1 MKRKLYFWAKK
12 HVNSDNVKLVVLA
25 IPLAIILVQQ
35 IVGGKFDWTEFFD
48 VSILIT
54 FIILVISDVVAKIIQ
69 KTISGKTEDFAKLSN
84 QYDDLVKKYKCT
96 ELMQFRGITY
106 PEQCLWLRDGATK
119 FTFVDESEKFYELPS
134 QVADHSGEIMEAH
147 SASNVFNKINIRLDD
162 LEYKENELILH
173 TSRTQYFDSLMTN
186 RACDYVFSNRKI
198 TVRELYEPGPFLK
211 PLHLSRLSNHI
222 GYNGFVITSDTKAI
236 PFILRKKNLSIAKNR
251 WGTSVEASLK
261 TAEALD
267 SEHKYAIWEQS
278 FSKAIIG
285 ELETELGITGDG
297 SLSHSNIQKNIFAFY
312 RDIVECG
319 KPQFLFYLQLQ
330 DTKEDKLRKSIEG
343 TKKSKKDRE
352 NVDSDGYK
360 VRFFTLEQL
369 KSAEFHVD
377 KIVIKGK
384 KYKMMPSSIVSVA
397 LLLKYME
404 EKEAIIDKTNCA
416 ILKAMK

>member
-12 HVNSDNVKLVVLA
+12 HVNSDNVKLVVLS
-25 IPLAIILVQQ
+25 IPLAIILIKQ
-35 IVGGKFDWTEFFD
+35 IAGGKFNWTEFFD

-69 KTISGKTEDFAKLSN
+69 KTISEKTEDFAKLSN
-84 QYDDLVKKYKCT
+84 QYDKLTEKYEGT

-106 PEQCLWLRDGATK
+106 PEQCLWLREGDTK
-119 FTFVDESEKFYELPS
+119 FTFEDEPEKFYELPS

-211 PLHLSRLSNHI
+211 PLHLSKLSNHL
-222 GYNGFVITSDTKAI
+222 GFNGFVITSDTKTI
-236 PFILRKKNLSIAKNR
+236 PFILRKKNLSIAKNM
-251 WGTSVEASLK
+251 WGASIEASFK
-261 TAEALD
+261 TRYALD
-267 SEHKYAIWEQS
+267 SEHKYAMWEQS
-278 FSKAIIG
+278 LSKAIIG
-285 ELETELGITGDG
+285 ELGDELNITEDG
-297 SLSHSNIQKNIFAFY
+297 ALSHSNIKENIFAFY

-330 DTKEDKLRKSIEG
+330 DTTEKQLRELIEEN
-343 TKKSKKDRE
+343 KASKQEKE
-352 NVDSDGYK
+352 NVDADGYT

-369 KSAEFHVD
+369 KSAQYHVD
-377 KIVIKGK
+377 KVMIEGHE
-384 KYKMMPSSIVSVA
+384 YRMMPSTIVSVV
-397 LLLKYME
+397 LLLKYIE
-404 EKEAIIDKTNCA
+404 EKEAIGDEK
-416 ILKAMK
+416 